1 MSADR
6 ETNHDMTHRDIA
18 FLLADAADEA
28 EIGIAPYQAVVRG
41 GRRRKARRWAL
52 AAAAALV
59 IAGSTGTLAL
69 AGVTGGDARKV
80 APAATRPP
88 VGDERHVYEPQRS
101 DLARGTEHGK
111 KWKVVIDVWGA
122 PRNKAEAQGQLDA
135 MTGSGLGKPWVNVRD
150 ASELIGK
157 SSYFVRLTLDGKAS
171 IKLLGA
177 FEKGDTMAG
186 TDLTSGA
193 MPLDTS
199 GTATSR
205 TDQRL
210 VVGQVA
216 TTAQE
221 VTCTWDDGSTTEASR
236 PSPGTGIV
244 GDFEDA
250 IRPADGSRSDW
261 FVCLGPEGRTYRA
274 AAVTK

>member
-1 MSADR
+1 
-6 ETNHDMTHRDIA
+6 
-18 FLLADAADEA
+18 
-28 EIGIAPYQAVVRG
+28 
-41 GRRRKARRWAL
+41 AL

-69 AGVTGGDARKV
+69 AGVTGGDAQKV

-88 VGDERHVYEPQRS
+88 AGDERHVYEPQRS

-261 FVCLGPEGRTYRA
+261 FVCLGPEGRTYKA